1 MGFDP
6 FGRKKAKREARNNQ
20 RIMNHLADF
29 RLSTAQTF
37 DDMFQFR
44 LRQREEFMRGL
55 NAKPIKL
62 SEEETSPNSQISTTM
77 SDYLKMDTAPPQQDV
92 EQINTSPS
100 SGLGG
105 YIRSS

>member
-29 RLSTAQTF
+29 RLSTSQIF
-37 DDMFQFR
+37 DDMYQFR
-44 LRQREEFMRGL
+44 MRQREQFLLGQ
-55 NAKPIKL
+55 NQK
-62 SEEETSPNSQISTTM
+62 SENKTSDVNSNPQISAVMT
-77 SDYLKMDTAPPQQDV
+77 DYLKMDTAPPQQDV
-92 EQINTSPS
+92 EQINQSPS

>member
-29 RLSTAQTF
+29 RLKTAQVF
-37 DDMFQFR
+37 DDLYQFR
-44 LRQREEFMRGL
+44 MRQREQLILGQTKK
-55 NAKPIKL
+55 NAAEDTTP
-62 SEEETSPNSQISTTM
+62 TTPNSEITDSM
-77 SDYLKMDTAPPQQDV
+77 SDYLKIDTAPPQQDV

>member
-1 MGFDP
+1 MGSFDP
-6 FGRKKAKREARNNQ
+6 FGKKKAKREAKNNQ
-20 RIMNHLADF
+20 RILNHLADF
-29 RLSTAQTF
+29 RLTTSKTF

-44 LRQREEFMRGL
+44 LRQREQFLLGKKEKAIQE
-55 NAKPIKL
+55 AK
-62 SEEETSPNSQISTTM
+62 ETNPNSQISTSM

-92 EQINTSPS
+92 EQINTSPN